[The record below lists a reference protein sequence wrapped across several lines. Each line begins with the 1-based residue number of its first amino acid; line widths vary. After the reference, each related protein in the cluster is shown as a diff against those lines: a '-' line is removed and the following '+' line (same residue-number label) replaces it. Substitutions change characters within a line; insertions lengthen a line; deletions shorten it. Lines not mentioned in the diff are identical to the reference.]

1 MEKEI
6 SRRSMEKESEIKLA
20 PLRNIAI
27 ITRMNADCAIKM
39 TEKEIDNL
47 KAWKRWGAL
56 MKMLRAIHREIEP
69 RKQERRS
76 AFDSL

>member
-1 MEKEI
+1 MEQNCEI
-6 SRRSMEKESEIKLA
+6 TVA

-27 ITRMNADCAIKM
+27 IYRMNADCAMKM
-39 TEKEIDNL
+39 TEKEIANL

-69 RKQERRS
+69 LKQERRN

>member
-1 MEKEI
+1 
-6 SRRSMEKESEIKLA
+6 
-20 PLRNIAI
+20 
-27 ITRMNADCAIKM
+27 MNADCAMKL

-69 RKQERRS
+69 RKQERRN